1 MVKAKTTNLLQ
12 RRWQL
17 LLLGG
22 LILFYPIIVVKSY
35 FLTRLGLMLL
45 IYLVAVTGM
54 TLLMRYAGVVSLGS
68 SAFFALGAYVSAILT
83 VRLNINPWLAMAI
96 AGAASIVCGYLFS
109 VPFLK
114 LRRTYL
120 AMATMGLAEVAFLL
134 AKNLN
139 SITGG
144 VSGIAGIPFLR
155 IGPVNFSHDWQIFY
169 LVGCFVLVFVY
180 LTDNVGSTRLGRA
193 YHSIRTNETAA
204 KAMGINVQWELAK
217 VFCFCALACSIA
229 GSLLSHLITFISP
242 ESFTLDFAFTLLIIV
257 IIGGA
262 NIWGGLIT
270 GAVLIVFSEVFRGFQ
285 DVGLGF
291 YGFLL
296 IFTPFLFPEGIGHVL
311 FKQKAGAKRRLREPA
326 GLVSNQAM
334 SVSTHSSP
342 SQPREGKILELKNI
356 SKMFGG
362 TTALSDVSFSVG
374 YDEIVGIIGPNGA
387 GKTTLL
393 NVVNGFLT
401 PLAGMVAFKSLGVTR
416 KPPHEMARLGLG
428 RTFQLINLFKGMTVI
443 ENVMVG
449 SHMKGKAG
457 IFESGLNLPRV
468 QRQEAVIWQ
477 SAMNSLTFLGLTEK
491 AFDLVDSLSFGERR
505 LIEMAR
511 ALSMEPDLLLLDEP
525 AAGLNTAETERLAA
539 IIKQIRDKGI
549 AIVLVEHNM
558 SLVMSVCDKVFVLN
572 FGRGL
577 AFGTPDEIS
586 ENKEVIEAYLGKE
599 GHHVP

>member
-1 MVKAKTTNLLQ
+1 
-12 RRWQL
+12 
-17 LLLGG
+17 
-22 LILFYPIIVVKSY
+22 
-35 FLTRLGLMLL
+35 
-45 IYLVAVTGM
+45 
-54 TLLMRYAGVVSLGS
+54 
-68 SAFFALGAYVSAILT
+68 
-83 VRLNINPWLAMAI
+83 
-96 AGAASIVCGYLFS
+96 
-109 VPFLK
+109 
-114 LRRTYL
+114 
-120 AMATMGLAEVAFLL
+120 
-134 AKNLN
+134 
-139 SITGG
+139 
-144 VSGIAGIPFLR
+144 
-155 IGPVNFSHDWQIFY
+155 
-169 LVGCFVLVFVY
+169 
-180 LTDNVGSTRLGRA
+180 
-193 YHSIRTNETAA
+193 
-204 KAMGINVQWELAK
+204 
-217 VFCFCALACSIA
+217 
-229 GSLLSHLITFISP
+229 
-242 ESFTLDFAFTLLIIV
+242 
-257 IIGGA
+257 
-262 NIWGGLIT
+262 
-270 GAVLIVFSEVFRGFQ
+270 
-285 DVGLGF
+285 
-291 YGFLL
+291 
-296 IFTPFLFPEGIGHVL
+296 L

-326 GLVSNQAM
+326 GLVSNQTV
-334 SVSTHSSP
+334 SVSTRSKL
-342 SQPREGKILELKNI
+342 SQPREGQILELKNI

-362 TTALSDVSFSVG
+362 TTALSDVSFSVA

-401 PLAGMVAFKSLGVTR
+401 PLTGTVAFKSLGVTR

-477 SAMNSLTFLGLTEK
+477 SAMSSLTFLGLTEK

-511 ALSMEPDLLLLDEP
+511 ALAMEPDLLLLDEP

-558 SLVMSVCDKVFVLN
+558 SLVMSVCDRVFVLN

-599 GHHVP
+599 GHRVP